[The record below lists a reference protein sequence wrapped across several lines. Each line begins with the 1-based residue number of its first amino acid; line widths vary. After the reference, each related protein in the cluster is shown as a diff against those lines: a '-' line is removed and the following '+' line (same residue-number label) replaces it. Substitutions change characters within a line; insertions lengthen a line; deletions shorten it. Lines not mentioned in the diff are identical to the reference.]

1 MCVCDFIGYL
11 SVSRTRD
18 LKATCIE
25 RPCNSAWFHL
35 SVGDLS
41 VAILPVTL
49 EPSRDVLVSTVE
61 FMGYFFHRTEL
72 LESFGSCAA
81 MRSLQPNSMLA
92 SGCLE
97 HISCGICLHK
107 STRDCKSITILIIL
121 WQVDRWQVYT

>member
-18 LKATCIE
+18 LNATCK

-41 VAILPVTL
+41 VAILRVTL

-81 MRSLQPNSMLA
+81 MRSLQPKFHACIRMLRTYFMRNMSTQKYKRLQEYNYTMA
-92 SGCLE
+92 S
-97 HISCGICLHK
+97 
-107 STRDCKSITILIIL
+107 R
-121 WQVDRWQVYT
+121 